1 MISTRTATAYPLFER
16 VKSISVLQR
25 SWAHVR
31 SGATSSRDPAV
42 LAELGQIEQDSLRY
56 LRRVQRQ
63 ISQGTFIFTPQRGV
77 VVEKDGKKPRPI
89 VIASLTNRL
98 VQRAILD
105 VCQSDDAAVRRRLGC
120 VPALLATPTSVGGL
134 PGKGVR
140 TAIELIQEAQ
150 AAGATHYV
158 RSDIQDFFTRIRKA
172 DIHAFLDTE
181 ISDPRFVDLFKRGLA
196 TDLANADK
204 RHIIRHWSLFPDPVR
219 GVPQG
224 SSLSALCANIALA
237 DFDRRLNGKGI
248 TTVRYLDDFVILGSG
263 ANAVSA
269 AWRSAQS
276 ILAGFGM
283 VAHQPDGTSKKAA
296 RGSLQDGFDFLSF
309 TFKGSSLAPTRAAK
323 ADLIAAVSE
332 LIRASKTTIGSVGGE
347 PRRAQASFAQSLVA
361 IDNKVRGWGDAFRST
376 NQRVVF
382 NQLDVRLDGMLDDYV
397 AWFRRYQSDRDRTV
411 RRRMWGIALLSDTPV
426 EEPKPS
432 PAARRAE

>member
-1 MISTRTATAYPLFER
+1 MISTRTAIAYPLFER

-31 SGATSSRDPAV
+31 SSATSSRDPAV

-56 LRRVQRQ
+56 LRRLQRQ
-63 ISQGTFIFTPQRGV
+63 ISQGTFVFAPQRGV

-105 VCQSDDAAVRRRLGC
+105 VCQSDNSAVRTRLGC
-120 VPALLATPTSVGGL
+120 VPVLLATPTSVGGL
-134 PGKGVR
+134 PGKGVK
-140 TAIELIQEAQ
+140 TAIELIQEARSN
-150 AAGATHYV
+150 GATHYV
-158 RSDIQDFFTRIRKA
+158 RSDIQDFFTRIKKS
-172 DIHAFLDTE
+172 DIHAFLDRE
-181 ISDPRFVDLFKRGLA
+181 ISDHRFVELFKRGLA

-204 RHIIRHWSLFPDPVR
+204 HHIVRHWSLFPDSVR

-237 DFDRRLNGKGI
+237 DFDSRLNSKGI
-248 TTVRYLDDFVILGSG
+248 TTVRYLDDFVILGRG
-263 ANAVSA
+263 ANAVSE
-269 AWRSAQS
+269 AWGAAQS
-276 ILAGFGM
+276 ILDGLGM
-283 VAHQPDGTSKKAA
+283 AAHQPDGTSKKAA
-296 RGSLQDGFDFLSF
+296 RGTLQDGFDFLSF
-309 TFKGSSLAPTRAAK
+309 SFKGPCLAPTREAK
-323 ADLIAAVSE
+323 SDLMEAVSD
-332 LIRASKTTIGSVGGE
+332 LIRASKITIGSVGND
-347 PRRAQASFAQSLVA
+347 PRRSQSSFAQSLVA

-382 NQLDVRLDGMLDDYV
+382 SQLDQRLDGMIDEYV

-432 PAARRAE
+432 RTAARA